1 MPSLV
6 VAARERAEQLKKPK
20 FQGGYEANEKA
31 RTSTIDNAANVLIE
45 SGSYPVKLNKRS
57 VIKSPVLTSAAQRR
71 NRLNF

>member
-20 FQGGYEANEKA
+20 AYGPQDTNDRG
-31 RTSTIDNAANVLIE
+31 RTGSIENAAELLIE

-57 VIKSPVLTSAAQRR
+57 VIKSPVLTSAA
-71 NRLNF
+71 